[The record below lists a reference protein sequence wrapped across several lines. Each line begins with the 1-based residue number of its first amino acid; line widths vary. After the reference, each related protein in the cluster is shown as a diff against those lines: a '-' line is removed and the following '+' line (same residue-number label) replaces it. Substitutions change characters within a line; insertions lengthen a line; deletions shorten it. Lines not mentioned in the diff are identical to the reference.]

1 MNPVSLG
8 QLLHFFFCKINSLI
22 GSNITWHIIMI
33 DKHSMGPL
41 MVEFLAE
48 ASLVAMANLYPEWVH
63 IQVRKN
69 PVPFMRKISNV
80 SYLPPSI
87 WLVHLGND
95 VISGAQDLFLYW
107 HIKHTALGVAWSVL
121 VKERTYFESINSLYS
136 WHYKHFVKDPWPST
150 VVAWGRNWH
159 SPISL
164 CLFIIESLLSSECP
178 LVIVHLRH
186 KYLQILC

>member
-1 MNPVSLG
+1 
-8 QLLHFFFCKINSLI
+8 
-22 GSNITWHIIMI
+22 MI

-69 PVPFMRKISNV
+69 PVPFMRKISSV

-87 WLVHLGND
+87 LLVHLGND

-159 SPISL
+159 SPMSL
-164 CLFIIESLLSSECP
+164 CLLLRAFSAVNVLWWLFIWDINTFKFCANSEKPILIPLL
-178 LVIVHLRH
+178 
-186 KYLQILC
+186 